1 MFIDITLLYI
11 NVLYVFMYSLFVTVV
26 PMLFL
31 SPRLISSCMHL
42 SYIMNKFELSWIEL
56 FISLSPHICFFDTT
70 FTLGEMFP
78 NLLMFPDS
86 SKLKFWRLRMFT
98 LKWFF
103 RIWLFTLN
111 GMRYQ
116 WYVGTRL
123 LSVMFPYWKWL
134 SNLRKHEEN
143 LKIQTY

>member
-1 MFIDITLLYI
+1 MFIDITLLYL
-11 NVLYVFMYSLFVTVV
+11 NVLYVFMYSLFVTVA
-26 PMLFL
+26 PMLFR
-31 SPRLISSCMHL
+31 SPRLISSCMHCGRNSSVYHILWINLNWVELNCL
-42 SYIMNKFELSWIEL
+42 SLWDYVYTRRNVSEFVNVSRFVKILAFEDVYTETIL
-56 FISLSPHICFFDTT
+56 
-70 FTLGEMFP
+70 
-78 NLLMFPDS
+78 
-86 SKLKFWRLRMFT
+86 
-98 LKWFF
+98 

-123 LSVMFPYWKWL
+123 LSSNVMFPYWKWL